1 MKRALVHGTRICE
14 IVSPGQEFEVA
25 PALSWVD
32 VADDTTDKDTYEN
45 GGVVHPVQPTALEV
59 WEQQMEFSD
68 GAIPRWA
75 EDIYDALSA
84 TSKGNVNS
92 VTADKIAAKK
102 ALRGQQP

>member
-1 MKRALVHGTRICE
+1 MKKALIQGTRICE
-14 IVSPGQEFEVA
+14 IKDVGEDFPVHKD
-25 PALSWVD
+25 LKWVD

-45 GGVVHPVQPTALEV
+45 GVVVHPVQPTALEI
-59 WEQQMEFSD
+59 WEKQMELSD
-68 GAIPRWA
+68 GTIPRWA

-102 ALRGQQP
+102 ALRGQKP